1 MDWDREHLITGK
13 WASDVMKRTL
23 TKSKSK
29 SRVTVFALFL
39 ARVNAVH
46 HSRVNT
52 VLDIVIETER
62 KPDSTISPPP
72 DQYIQDKILM
82 ENVNANGNGIKKIKK

>member
-1 MDWDREHLITGK
+1 MCLSGK

-46 HSRVNT
+46 HIKVNT

-62 KPDSTISPPP
+62 KPDSTIGSCGFGDETHHCLVRLNPAS
-72 DQYIQDKILM
+72 DSLYNI
-82 ENVNANGNGIKKIKK
+82 

>member
-1 MDWDREHLITGK
+1 MQQLAVSELFSTGK

-29 SRVTVFALFL
+29 SRVTVFSLFL

-52 VLDIVIETER
+52 VLDIVIKTER
-62 KPDSTISPPP
+62 KPDSTIPW
-72 DQYIQDKILM
+72 
-82 ENVNANGNGIKKIKK
+82 